1 MESAEQLWR
10 AGEYE
15 HYIPV
20 SPTESD
26 TEPDNEPTLV
36 PSHDTSFEDTL
47 TEDNVQTKM
56 KVILEDEHTEEACG
70 SNEEACGFNAAEDVD
85 KYGNDKVRDGTD
97 IVSTDGSRISQEGL
111 DTARIRGAEDGNEDV
126 NLDGDEDAEQSFL
139 SIESIEKVDILT
151 EGDEVFE
158 DCVGDEKDETNF
170 NRIAENYSLE
180 MKLALG
186 IDNAK

>member
-1 MESAEQLWR
+1 MIEAHIESAEQLWR

-47 TEDNVQTKM
+47 TEENVQAKM
-56 KVILEDEHTEEACG
+56 DVIQ
-70 SNEEACGFNAAEDVD
+70 EDVNTD
-85 KYGNDKVRDGTD
+85 EENVANTARDGNKDGNEKVRDGAD
-97 IVSTDGSRISQEGL
+97 IVSTYDTATDGSLTSREGL
-111 DTARIRGAEDGNEDV
+111 DTARERGASDLDVNEDENEV
-126 NLDGDEDAEQSFL
+126 VIEDADQSFMSL
-139 SIESIEKVDILT
+139 ADECT
-151 EGDEVFE
+151 EEMFE
-158 DCVGDEKDETNF
+158 DCVSDEKNF
-170 NRIAENYSLE
+170 DRIVENYSLE

>member
-1 MESAEQLWR
+1 MIEAHIESAEQLWR

-47 TEDNVQTKM
+47 TEDNVQAKM
-56 KVILEDEHTEEACG
+56 EVIQESVNTDEENGADAARNCNSDG
-70 SNEEACGFNAAEDVD
+70 NE
-85 KYGNDKVRDGTD
+85 KVRDGAD
-97 IVSTDGSRISQEGL
+97 IVSTYDTATDGSNTSREGL
-111 DTARIRGAEDGNEDV
+111 DTARERGVNDLDGNEDV
-126 NLDGDEDAEQSFL
+126 DLNVNEVEESFVSLADENM
-139 SIESIEKVDILT
+139 
-151 EGDEVFE
+151 DEMFE
-158 DCVGDEKDETNF
+158 DCISDEKNF
-170 NRIAENYSLE
+170 DRIVENYSLE

-186 IDNAK
+186 IDNAN

>member
-1 MESAEQLWR
+1 MIEAHIESAEQLWR

-47 TEDNVQTKM
+47 TEDNVQAKM
-56 KVILEDEHTEEACG
+56 EVIQEHVNTDEENGTEAAIDCNKDG
-70 SNEEACGFNAAEDVD
+70 NE
-85 KYGNDKVRDGTD
+85 KVRDGTD
-97 IVSTDGSRISQEGL
+97 IVSTYDTATDGSLTSREGL
-111 DTARIRGAEDGNEDV
+111 DTARERGAGDLDGNED
-126 NLDGDEDAEQSFL
+126 LDGSEVMPEDVELSFMSLADEN
-139 SIESIEKVDILT
+139 VD
-151 EGDEVFE
+151 EMFE
-158 DCVGDEKDETNF
+158 DCVSDEKNF
-170 NRIAENYSLE
+170 DRVLENYSLE

>member
-1 MESAEQLWR
+1 MIEAHIESAEQLWR

-47 TEDNVQTKM
+47 TEDNVQAKM
-56 KVILEDEHTEEACG
+56 EVIQ
-70 SNEEACGFNAAEDVD
+70 EDVNTD
-85 KYGNDKVRDGTD
+85 EDNGVDGATDGNRDGIEKVRDGAD
-97 IVSTDGSRISQEGL
+97 IVSTYDTATDGSLTSREGL
-111 DTARIRGAEDGNEDV
+111 DTARERGASDLDGNEDID
-126 NLDGDEDAEQSFL
+126 LDGNVVVIEDTELSFMSLADESM
-139 SIESIEKVDILT
+139 
-151 EGDEVFE
+151 DETFE
-158 DCVGDEKDETNF
+158 DCVSDEKKFD
-170 NRIAENYSLE
+170 RIVENYSLE

>member
-1 MESAEQLWR
+1 MIEAHIESAEQLWR

-15 HYIPV
+15 RYIPV

-47 TEDNVQTKM
+47 TEDNVQAKM
-56 KVILEDEHTEEACG
+56 EVIQ
-70 SNEEACGFNAAEDVD
+70 EDVNTD
-85 KYGNDKVRDGTD
+85 EGNGSIAARDCNRDGNEKVRDGAD
-97 IVSTDGSRISQEGL
+97 IVSTYDTATDGSVTSRDEL
-111 DTARIRGAEDGNEDV
+111 ETARERGASDLDGNEDV
-126 NLDGDEDAEQSFL
+126 DLDGSEVVIEDVDQSMAEDIDEA
-139 SIESIEKVDILT
+139 
-151 EGDEVFE
+151 FE
-158 DCVGDEKDETNF
+158 DCVSDEKNF
-170 NRIAENYSLE
+170 DRIVENYSLE

>member
-10 AGEYE
+10 AGECE

-36 PSHDTSFEDTL
+36 PSHDISFEDTL
-47 TEDNVQTKM
+47 TEDNVETKM
-56 KVILEDEHTEEACG
+56 DDIQEDEPTDED
-70 SNEEACGFNAAEDVD
+70 SRAAEAI
-85 KYGNDKVRDGTD
+85 YGNKDRNDKVRDGTD
-97 IVSTDGSRISQEGL
+97 MVSTYDSATDGSITSREGF
-111 DTARIRGAEDGNEDV
+111 DTARERGAEVLAGNEDV
-126 NLDGDEDAEQSFL
+126 DGNEVIEDAEQSFISYA
-139 SIESIEKVDILT
+139 SIPQTEAT

-158 DCVGDEKDETNF
+158 DCVGDEEVEKFDRVT
-170 NRIAENYSLE
+170 ENYSLE

>member
-1 MESAEQLWR
+1 MIEAHIESAEQLWR

-47 TEDNVQTKM
+47 TEDNVQAKM
-56 KVILEDEHTEEACG
+56 EVIQ
-70 SNEEACGFNAAEDVD
+70 EDVNTD
-85 KYGNDKVRDGTD
+85 EENGTDTARDENRYGNEKVRDSAD
-97 IVSTDGSRISQEGL
+97 FVSTYDTATDGSLTSREGL
-111 DTARIRGAEDGNEDV
+111 DTAREKGANDLDGNENV
-126 NLDGDEDAEQSFL
+126 DEVVIECAEQSFISL
-139 SIESIEKVDILT
+139 ADESMD
-151 EGDEVFE
+151 DMFE
-158 DCVGDEKDETNF
+158 DCVSDEKNF
-170 NRIAENYSLE
+170 DRIVENYSLE